1 MKKHKRSAKE
11 IVDALVLPH
20 KGVPGWQWKK
30 TGAAPL
36 NKPEFSK
43 SRLEFYAK
51 KLLDLG
57 MLDGDVSGLLSDLY
71 WDSYEEAY
79 MNNTFQKL
87 DSYSLEQLAQTIVE
101 VSDSERK

>member
-11 IVDALVLPH
+11 IVEALDLPH
-20 KGVPGWQWKK
+20 QRVLGWQWKK

-51 KLLDLG
+51 QLLDLG
-57 MLDGDVSGLLSDLY
+57 MLDGDVSSLLSDLY

-79 MNNTFQKL
+79 MNNTFEKL
-87 DSYSLEQLAQTIVE
+87 DFHSL
-101 VSDSERK
+101 